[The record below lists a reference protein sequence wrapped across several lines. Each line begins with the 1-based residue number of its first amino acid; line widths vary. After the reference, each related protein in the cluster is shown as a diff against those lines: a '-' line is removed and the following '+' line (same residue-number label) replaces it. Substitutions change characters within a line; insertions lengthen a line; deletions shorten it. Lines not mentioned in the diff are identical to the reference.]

1 MTDLFSPL
9 TLRGV
14 SFRNRIGVSPMCQ
27 YCCAEDGQPT
37 DWHLAHLVSRA
48 VSGAALVMA
57 EASAVTPQGR
67 ITPRDLGIWGDQ
79 HIRPHARLAAA
90 IAAVGA
96 VPAIQLAHAG
106 RKASRRPPW
115 EVGPAEP
122 GWQTVAPSA
131 IPFDGFATP
140 RAMDEGEIEGT
151 IAAFAA
157 AARRAAQAGYRLI
170 ELHAAHG
177 YLIHS
182 FLSPLSNRRNDRW
195 GGDLEGRT
203 RFACEVA
210 REVRAAIPEDM
221 PLVVRISH
229 TDWVDGGWT
238 TEESIELAR
247 RLKGLGVDAIDVSS
261 GGIDPAQ
268 KVPVGPGY
276 QVPGAEAVRR
286 GAGLPVLAV
295 GMITEPDQAQAIIRE
310 GKADMVLLARGFL
323 REPYWAMK
331 AAVSLG
337 RTDALAI
344 PPQYERGWSSL
355 GAMAMDR
362 AIGRPMPALA

>member
-9 TLRGV
+9 VLRGV
-14 SFRNRIGVSPMCQ
+14 TFRNRIGVSPMCQ
-27 YCCAEDGQPT
+27 YSCSDDGKPT

-48 VSGAALVMA
+48 VSGVSLVIA
-57 EASAVTPQGR
+57 EASAVTPEGR
-67 ITPRDLGIWGDQ
+67 ITPRDLGIWGDE
-79 HIRPHARLAAA
+79 HIRPHARLAGA

-115 EVGPAEP
+115 ETGAAEP
-122 GWQTVAPSA
+122 GWQTLGPSA
-131 IPFDGFATP
+131 VAFEGFATP
-140 RAMDEGEIEGT
+140 RAMTEEDIAAT
-151 IAAFAA
+151 IAAFVA
-157 AARRAAQAGYRLI
+157 AARRSVQAGYRLI
-170 ELHAAHG
+170 ELHGAHG
-177 YLIHS
+177 YLMHS

-195 GGDLEGRT
+195 GGDFEGRT
-203 RFACEVA
+203 RFVCETA
-210 REVRAAIPEDM
+210 RAVRAAIPEDM

-229 TDWVDGGWT
+229 TDWVEGGWT
-238 TEESIELAR
+238 TAESVELAR
-247 RLKGLGVDAIDVSS
+247 RLKALGVDAIDVSS
-261 GGIDPAQ
+261 GGLSAAQ
-268 KVPVGPGY
+268 KVPLGPGY
-276 QVPGAEAVRR
+276 QVPGAAAVRS
-286 GAGLPVLAV
+286 GAGIPVLAV
-295 GMITEPDQAQAIIRE
+295 GLITEPEQAQAIITE

-331 AAVSLG
+331 AAVALG

-362 AIGRPMPALA
+362 AVGEPLPAL

>member
-1 MTDLFSPL
+1 MTDLFSPFA
-9 TLRGV
+9 LRGAT
-14 SFRNRIGVSPMCQ
+14 FRNRIGVSPMCQ
-27 YCCAEDGQPT
+27 YCCADDGKPT

-48 VSGAALVMA
+48 VSGASLVIA
-57 EASAVTPQGR
+57 EASAVTPEGR
-67 ITPRDLGIWGDQ
+67 ITPRDLGIWGDE

-115 EVGPAEP
+115 ETGAAVP
-122 GWQTVAPSA
+122 GWQPLGPSGV
-131 IPFDGFATP
+131 PFEGFATP
-140 RAMDEGEIEGT
+140 RAMSEEDIAAT
-151 IAAFAA
+151 IAAFVA
-157 AARRAAQAGYRLI
+157 AARRSVQAGYRLI

-177 YLIHS
+177 YLMHS

-195 GGDLEGRT
+195 GGDFEGRT
-203 RFACEVA
+203 RFVREAA
-210 REVRAAIPEDM
+210 RGVREAIPEDM

-229 TDWVDGGWT
+229 TDWVEGGWT
-238 TEESIELAR
+238 TEESVELAR
-247 RLKGLGVDAIDVSS
+247 RLKALGVDAIDVSS
-261 GGIDPAQ
+261 GGSSTAQ
-268 KVPVGPGY
+268 KVPLGPGY
-276 QVPGAEAVRR
+276 QVPAAAAVRS
-286 GAGLPVLAV
+286 GADIPVLAV
-295 GMITEPDQAQAIIRE
+295 GMITEPEQAQAIIAE

-331 AAVSLG
+331 AAVALA

-355 GAMAMDR
+355 GTMTMDR
-362 AIGRPMPALA
+362 AVGEPLPAL